1 MAFRYSGGTA
11 IERRPETRPHRTIN
25 AQSLPS
31 PIIQEA
37 IPMERS
43 SDGKTFRIVLIAV
56 GLVYVFGLYPMTVI
70 WPDGFMWMPRQAEYE
85 QMILSTFAVLG
96 VFLLIASRAPEEHR
110 SLIGFA
116 AWSSLVHGLVMLV
129 QALRDPMEH
138 ANMYGDIPALILVGS
153 VLLALNR
160 TPAAGRLAGA

>member
-1 MAFRYSGGTA
+1 MDTPQQDKALRF
-11 IERRPETRPHRTIN
+11 
-25 AQSLPS
+25 
-31 PIIQEA
+31 
-37 IPMERS
+37 
-43 SDGKTFRIVLIAV
+43 VLIVV

-96 VFLLIASRAPEEHR
+96 VYLLVASRAPAEHR

-138 ANMYGDIPALILVGS
+138 ANMYGDIPALILVGG
-153 VLLALNR
+153 VLLSLNR
-160 TPAAGRLAGA
+160 KAAPASVA

>member
-1 MAFRYSGGTA
+1 M
-11 IERRPETRPHRTIN
+11 ETQGQPK
-25 AQSLPS
+25 AL
-31 PIIQEA
+31 
-37 IPMERS
+37 
-43 SDGKTFRIVLIAV
+43 RIVLIAV
-56 GLVYVFGLYPMTVI
+56 GLVYVFGLYPMTVL

-96 VFLLIASRAPEEHR
+96 VFLLIAARAPAEHR

-138 ANMYGDIPALILVGS
+138 ANMYGDIPALIVVGG

-160 TPAAGRLAGA
+160 TGVAQPVAA

>member
-1 MAFRYSGGTA
+1 MTA
-11 IERRPETRPHRTIN
+11 TGQDK
-25 AQSLPS
+25 AL
-31 PIIQEA
+31 
-37 IPMERS
+37 
-43 SDGKTFRIVLIAV
+43 RIALIAV
-56 GLVYVFGLYPMTVI
+56 GLVYIVALYPLTVL

-96 VFLLIASRAPEEHR
+96 VFLLMAAKSPAEHR

-138 ANMYGDIPALILVGS
+138 ANMYGDIPALVLIGA
-153 VLLALNR
+153 VLLVLNR
-160 TPAAGRLAGA
+160 SRPVAAPA